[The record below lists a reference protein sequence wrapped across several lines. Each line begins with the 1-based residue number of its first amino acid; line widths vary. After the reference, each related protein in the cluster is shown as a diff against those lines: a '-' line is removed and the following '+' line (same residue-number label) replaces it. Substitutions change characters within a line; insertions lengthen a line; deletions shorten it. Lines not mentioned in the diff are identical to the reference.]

1 MKSFVGFPAGKV
13 RFTPIPNLFYSDL
26 LPKIDDLTELKLT
39 LFMFWFLHRQ
49 KGYPRYLTLKELE
62 SEGLLLSALHCPDEG
77 TERDPQEV
85 LEKALKRAVRRGTL
99 LQLDISDQE
108 GTAHYFFVNTAQGRK
123 AVEEVKRGELLLEKK
138 GYIEEPHIERPRPNI
153 FELYEQNI
161 GLLTPLLA
169 ERLEEAERDYPQDWI
184 EEAFQIAVEHN
195 ARNWRYIEAI
205 LKRWER
211 EGKS

>member
-13 RFTPIPNLFYSDL
+13 RFTPIPNLFYTDL
-26 LPKIDDLTELKLT
+26 LPKIDDLAELKLI
-39 LFMFWFLHRQ
+39 LFMFWSLHRQ

-62 SEGLLLSALHCPDEG
+62 AAGLLLSALGCIGEEE
-77 TERDPQEV
+77 EREPAQV
-85 LEKALKRAVRRGTL
+85 LEEALERAVRRGTL
-99 LQLDISDQE
+99 LQLDIADEE

-123 AVEEVKRGELLLEKK
+123 AVEKVKRGELLLEKT
-138 GYIEEPHIERPRPNI
+138 GYVEEPHIERPRPNI

-169 ERLEEAERDYPQDWI
+169 EKLEEAERDYPQEWI
-184 EEAFQIAVEHN
+184 EEAFQIAVERN

-205 LKRWER
+205 LERWER
-211 EGKS
+211 EGKT

>member
-1 MKSFVGFPAGKV
+1 MKSFAGFPAGKV
-13 RFTPIPNLFYSDL
+13 RFTPIPNLFYTDL

-49 KGYPRYLTLKELE
+49 KGYPRYLTLKELKA
-62 SEGLLLSALHCPDEG
+62 EGLLLSALRCVDEEA
-77 TERDPQEV
+77 ERDPEEI
-85 LEKALKRAVRRGTL
+85 LENALERAVRRGTL

-123 AVEEVKRGELLLEKK
+123 AVEEVKRGKLLLEKT
-138 GYIEEPHIERPRPNI
+138 GYVEEPHIERPRPNI

-169 ERLEEAERDYPQDWI
+169 EKLEEAERDYPQDWI
-184 EEAFQIAVEHN
+184 EEAFRIAVERN

-205 LKRWER
+205 LERWER
-211 EGKS
+211 EGKT